1 MVCHVCGTLVNL
13 VNRGRYLKST
23 WKVPEKYLESCN
35 TKIRTKN
42 EWKVMGNIWA
52 GLYNT
57 KNHLTTVADV
67 AIATKTSANIISFF
81 TTLNIITPASPGWA
95 LFCLALASCLYCPPI
110 GRQAAASLL
119 LCLLNEQY
127 HDPNYNTIWHKYM
140 LWIVLDGLF
149 CLHDSLVYCFRD
161 PSWVVNTFRIVD
173 LVKR

>member
-23 WKVPEKYLESCN
+23 WKVPEKYLERCN

-67 AIATKTSANIISFF
+67 AIATRTSANIISFF

-110 GRQAAASLL
+110 GFKIYPSRFTNLTKMSWSHDFFFKLNVYVSL
-119 LCLLNEQY
+119 C
-127 HDPNYNTIWHKYM
+127 
-140 LWIVLDGLF
+140 IVLW
-149 CLHDSLVYCFRD
+149 HDHC
-161 PSWVVNTFRIVD
+161 RI
-173 LVKR
+173 